1 MTGAVL
7 SLYLAALESDGDKK
21 QFRELYRRYHRVME
35 RTALAVLHDPHD
47 AEEAVQE
54 AFLRVI
60 ENFSKIDEIP
70 CKDLGGWLVII
81 VRNEAITILRRRRC
95 HLPLEEGWADFAG
108 QSRDLPDYSS
118 MVQLFARLPD
128 TYRAVLEMK
137 LVLGWS
143 SAEIARRLGLTE
155 SAVNTRLSRGRALL
169 RKIFEEEG
177 DRTMTDQE
185 LDRMLRRA
193 LLDAADQEAQTPPE
207 TETPL
212 SEGHR
217 RRMREMLRDPLLW
230 FRLRNPYPWR
240 TVARRAAVVLLMLSL
255 SAAMVLAV
263 SPKARADIIRWTM
276 EQDGRRVEFR
286 YHGDGPAQAL
296 PQYRIAALPE
306 GYTETERIAY
316 DSFGSVRYENAE
328 GNAIELDYMYMQD
341 GVSSGYTLADGDVK
355 REVSISGMP
364 GMLLIS
370 TEEGRLSYITWMD
383 AAQNISFQIIADADE
398 SVIITMAESVFLCN
412 STN

>member
-1 MTGAVL
+1 
-7 SLYLAALESDGDKK
+7 
-21 QFRELYRRYHRVME
+21 
-35 RTALAVLHDPHD
+35 
-47 AEEAVQE
+47 
-54 AFLRVI
+54 
-60 ENFSKIDEIP
+60 
-70 CKDLGGWLVII
+70 
-81 VRNEAITILRRRRC
+81 
-95 HLPLEEGWADFAG
+95 
-108 QSRDLPDYSS
+108 
-118 MVQLFARLPD
+118 
-128 TYRAVLEMK
+128 
-137 LVLGWS
+137 
-143 SAEIARRLGLTE
+143 
-155 SAVNTRLSRGRALL
+155 
-169 RKIFEEEG
+169 
-177 DRTMTDQE
+177 MTDQE

-240 TVARRAAVVLLMLSL
+240 TVAWRAAVVP
-255 SAAMVLAV
+255 V

-296 PQYRIAALPE
+296 PQYRIVALPE

-341 GVSSGYTLADGDVK
+341 GVCSGYTLADGDVK

-398 SVIITMAESVFLCN
+398 SVIIAMAESVSLCS

>member
-1 MTGAVL
+1 
-7 SLYLAALESDGDKK
+7 
-21 QFRELYRRYHRVME
+21 
-35 RTALAVLHDPHD
+35 
-47 AEEAVQE
+47 
-54 AFLRVI
+54 
-60 ENFSKIDEIP
+60 
-70 CKDLGGWLVII
+70 
-81 VRNEAITILRRRRC
+81 
-95 HLPLEEGWADFAG
+95 
-108 QSRDLPDYSS
+108 
-118 MVQLFARLPD
+118 
-128 TYRAVLEMK
+128 
-137 LVLGWS
+137 
-143 SAEIARRLGLTE
+143 
-155 SAVNTRLSRGRALL
+155 
-169 RKIFEEEG
+169 
-177 DRTMTDQE
+177 MTDQE
-185 LDRMLRRA
+185 LDQMMRRALLDAAAQEAEALPQEPQEKRRA

-255 SAAMVLAV
+255 SAAMVRAV

-286 YHGDGPAQAL
+286 YHGDGPVQAL

-328 GNAIELDYMYMQD
+328 GNALELDYMYM
-341 GVSSGYTLADGDVK
+341 LADGDVK
-355 REVSISGMP
+355 REVSIAGMP

-398 SVIITMAESVFLCN
+398 SVIIAMAESVSLCN

>member
-1 MTGAVL
+1 
-7 SLYLAALESDGDKK
+7 
-21 QFRELYRRYHRVME
+21 
-35 RTALAVLHDPHD
+35 
-47 AEEAVQE
+47 
-54 AFLRVI
+54 
-60 ENFSKIDEIP
+60 
-70 CKDLGGWLVII
+70 
-81 VRNEAITILRRRRC
+81 
-95 HLPLEEGWADFAG
+95 
-108 QSRDLPDYSS
+108 
-118 MVQLFARLPD
+118 
-128 TYRAVLEMK
+128 
-137 LVLGWS
+137 
-143 SAEIARRLGLTE
+143 
-155 SAVNTRLSRGRALL
+155 
-169 RKIFEEEG
+169 
-177 DRTMTDQE
+177 MTDQE
-185 LDRMLRRA
+185 LDRLLRRA

-263 SPKARADIIRWTM
+263 SPKARAVIVRWTM

-355 REVSISGMP
+355 REVSIAGMP

-398 SVIITMAESVFLCN
+398 SVIITMAESISLCGP
-412 STN
+412 TN

>member
-1 MTGAVL
+1 
-7 SLYLAALESDGDKK
+7 
-21 QFRELYRRYHRVME
+21 
-35 RTALAVLHDPHD
+35 
-47 AEEAVQE
+47 
-54 AFLRVI
+54 
-60 ENFSKIDEIP
+60 
-70 CKDLGGWLVII
+70 
-81 VRNEAITILRRRRC
+81 
-95 HLPLEEGWADFAG
+95 
-108 QSRDLPDYSS
+108 
-118 MVQLFARLPD
+118 
-128 TYRAVLEMK
+128 
-137 LVLGWS
+137 
-143 SAEIARRLGLTE
+143 
-155 SAVNTRLSRGRALL
+155 
-169 RKIFEEEG
+169 
-177 DRTMTDQE
+177 MTDQE

-306 GYTETERIAY
+306 GYTETERVEA
-316 DSFGSVRYENAE
+316 DWNVRVTYECT
-328 GNAIELDYMYMQD
+328 GKQWIRFSYLYMQD
-341 GVSSGYTLADGDVK
+341 GTASSVGIAESDTVK
-355 REVSISGMP
+355 DITVSGMS
-364 GMLLIS
+364 GKLILTQS
-370 TEEGRLSYITWMD
+370 PESANVIIWFDT
-383 AAQNISFQIIADADE
+383 AQNLMFSIHANVDE
-398 SVIITMAESVFLCN
+398 SVIITMAESVSLCGP
-412 STN
+412 TN